1 MLLGVLA
8 ASTSASA
15 LLCCCHRL
23 RLLGAGVPG
32 AAVGIFQ
39 QREHPS
45 SACRLIN
52 QAAAA
57 AAWFFFG
64 LYSFSPF
71 FFSSSLP

>member
-8 ASTSASA
+8 ASASASP
-15 LLCCCHRL
+15 LLCCCRQLHP
-23 RLLGAGVPG
+23 LGAGVPG
-32 AAVGIFQ
+32 ATVGIFQ
-39 QREHPS
+39 QREHLS

-71 FFSSSLP
+71 FFYSSLP